1 VTLDYRISIIKIGPW
16 RALNVAIDRTVS
28 SSGVAP
34 GAAEV
39 LRVFLKLGL
48 TSFGG
53 PVAHLGYFRDEF
65 VVRRKWLDEANYVDI
80 IALCQFLP
88 GPASSQVGITIGM
101 LRAGLPGALCAWLGF
116 TAPSAV
122 ALILFGYGVTVFGDP
137 SHSAWLH
144 GLMIVAVA
152 VVAQAV
158 WGMARTLC
166 PDRER
171 VTLAIGAAVLA
182 LVLPSTVAQIAIII
196 LGGVIGLFWLP
207 AARENEVAH
216 LAVPFG
222 RRIAIGALTI
232 FFTLLI
238 GLPLL
243 ASATG
248 DQAVKLVDSFYRS
261 GSLVFGGGHVVLP
274 LLQQEVVPR
283 GWISNDAFLAGYGAA
298 QAVPGPLFTFAAYL
312 GTAMGPRPN
321 GWLGGLIC
329 LVAIF
334 LPSFLLL
341 IGALPFWNDLR
352 GQSVAQSGLKG
363 INAAVVGLLLA
374 ALYTPIWIS
383 SITRPFDFATA
394 LAAFLLLVFWRVPPW
409 VVVVLGAL
417 VAAGAA

>member
-1 VTLDYRISIIKIGPW
+1 
-16 RALNVAIDRTVS
+16 
-28 SSGVAP
+28 
-34 GAAEV
+34 
-39 LRVFLKLGL
+39 
-48 TSFGG
+48 
-53 PVAHLGYFRDEF
+53 
-65 VVRRKWLDEANYVDI
+65 
-80 IALCQFLP
+80 
-88 GPASSQVGITIGM
+88 
-101 LRAGLPGALCAWLGF
+101 
-116 TAPSAV
+116 
-122 ALILFGYGVTVFGDP
+122 
-137 SHSAWLH
+137 
-144 GLMIVAVA
+144 
-152 VVAQAV
+152 
-158 WGMARTLC
+158 
-166 PDRER
+166 
-171 VTLAIGAAVLA
+171 
-182 LVLPSTVAQIAIII
+182 VAQIAIII

-312 GTAMGPRPN
+312 GTAMGLRPN

>member
-1 VTLDYRISIIKIGPW
+1 M
-16 RALNVAIDRTVS
+16 AIDRTVS
-28 SSGVAP
+28 SSRVAP

-122 ALILFGYGVTVFGDP
+122 ALILFGYGITVFGDP

-222 RRIAIGALTI
+222 RRIDRKSTRL
-232 FFTLLI
+232 
-238 GLPLL
+238 
-243 ASATG
+243 
-248 DQAVKLVDSFYRS
+248 
-261 GSLVFGGGHVVLP
+261 
-274 LLQQEVVPR
+274 
-283 GWISNDAFLAGYGAA
+283 N
-298 QAVPGPLFTFAAYL
+298 
-312 GTAMGPRPN
+312 
-321 GWLGGLIC
+321 
-329 LVAIF
+329 
-334 LPSFLLL
+334 
-341 IGALPFWNDLR
+341 
-352 GQSVAQSGLKG
+352 
-363 INAAVVGLLLA
+363 
-374 ALYTPIWIS
+374 S
-383 SITRPFDFATA
+383 SHITRSRMPSSA
-394 LAAFLLLVFWRVPPW
+394 
-409 VVVVLGAL
+409 
-417 VAAGAA
+417 

>member
-1 VTLDYRISIIKIGPW
+1 LILT
-16 RALNVAIDRTVS
+16 IDKAHS
-28 SSGVAP
+28 SSSFVPA
-34 GAAEV
+34 AAEV
-39 LRVFLKLGL
+39 LRIFFKLGL

-65 VVRRKWLDEANYVDI
+65 VVRRKWLDESSYVDI
-80 IALCQFLP
+80 VALCQFLP
-88 GPASSQVGITIGM
+88 GPASSQVGITIGI
-101 LRAGLPGALCAWLGF
+101 LRAGLPGALSAWLGF
-116 TAPSAV
+116 TAPSTM
-122 ALILFGYGVTVFGDP
+122 ALILFGYGVTHFGNV
-137 SHSAWLH
+137 SQRAWLH

-158 WGMARTLC
+158 WGMARSLC

-171 VTLAIGAAVLA
+171 VTLAVSAAVLA
-182 LVLPSTVAQIAIII
+182 LGLPSTVAQIGVIVV
-196 LGGVIGLFWLP
+196 GGIIGLFWLP
-207 AARENEVAH
+207 ADPEEEVAH
-216 LAVPFG
+216 LTIPFG
-222 RRIAIGALTI
+222 RGIATGALAV
-232 FFTLLI
+232 FFALLI

-243 ASATG
+243 ASAA
-248 DQAVKLVDSFYRS
+248 DNQAIKLVDSFYRS

-283 GWISNDAFLAGYGAA
+283 GWISNESFLAGYGAA

-352 GQSVAQSGLKG
+352 KRSAAQSGLKG

-374 ALYTPIWIS
+374 ALYKPVWTS
-383 SITRPFDFATA
+383 SIGGPFDFAMA
-394 LAAFLLLVFWRVPPW
+394 LVAFLLLVFWKVPPW

-417 VAAGAA
+417 VASGIAQIA

>member
-1 VTLDYRISIIKIGPW
+1 L
-16 RALNVAIDRTVS
+16 AIERTVS
-28 SSGVAP
+28 SSRFVP
-34 GAAEV
+34 AAVEV

-53 PVAHLGYFRDEF
+53 PVAHLGYFRDEL

-80 IALCQFLP
+80 VALCQFLP
-88 GPASSQVGITIGM
+88 GPASSQVGITIGI
-101 LRAGLPGALCAWLGF
+101 LRAGLPGAFCAWLGF
-116 TAPSAV
+116 TAPSAG
-122 ALILFGYGVTVFGDP
+122 ALILFGYGVTVFGDQ
-137 SHSAWLH
+137 SRSAWLH
-144 GLMIVAVA
+144 GLMIVAAA

-158 WGMARTLC
+158 WGMARSLC

-182 LVLPSTVAQIAIII
+182 LVLPSALPSTAVQVGTII
-196 LGGVIGLFWLP
+196 LGGIIGLFWLR
-207 AARENEVAH
+207 AAPENEVAH

-222 RRIAIGALTI
+222 RGMALGALAV
-232 FFTLLI
+232 FFILLI
-238 GLPLL
+238 GLPVL
-243 ASATG
+243 AGVSG
-248 DQAVKLVDSFYRS
+248 DQTLNLFDSFYRS

-312 GTAMGPRPN
+312 GTAMAPRPN
-321 GWLGGLIC
+321 GWLGGLLC

-341 IGALPFWNDLR
+341 VGALPFWNDLR
-352 GQSVAQSGLKG
+352 RQSVAQSGLKG

-374 ALYTPIWIS
+374 ALYTPIWTS
-383 SITRPFDFATA
+383 TITRPFDFATA
-394 LAAFLLLVFWRVPPW
+394 LVAFLLLVFWKVPPW

-417 VAAGAA
+417 VTGGAAWIA

>member
-1 VTLDYRISIIKIGPW
+1 VE
-16 RALNVAIDRTVS
+16 ALNVAIDRTVS
-28 SSGVAP
+28 SSRFAP
-34 GAAEV
+34 AAAEV

-80 IALCQFLP
+80 VALCQFLP
-88 GPASSQVGITIGM
+88 GPASSQVGITIGI
-101 LRAGLPGALCAWLGF
+101 LRAGLPGGLCAWLGF

-158 WGMARTLC
+158 WGMARSLC

-171 VTLAIGAAVLA
+171 VTLATGAAVLA
-182 LVLPSTVAQIAIII
+182 LVLPSTAGQIGIII
-196 LGGVIGLFWLP
+196 LGGTIGLFWLP

-222 RRIAIGALTI
+222 RGIAIGALI
-232 FFTLLI
+232 VFFTLLI
-238 GLPLL
+238 GLPVL
-243 ASATG
+243 ASASG
-248 DQAVKLVDSFYRS
+248 DQAVKLIDSFYRS

-274 LLQQEVVPR
+274 LLQQEVVPS

-352 GQSVAQSGLKG
+352 RQSIARSVLKG

-374 ALYTPIWIS
+374 ALYTPIWTS
-383 SITRPFDFATA
+383 SISRPFDFATA
-394 LAAFLLLVFWRVPPW
+394 LVAFLLLVFWRVPPW

-417 VAAGAA
+417 VAAGAARIA